1 MLKKVLA
8 LAALALLVTACASGD
23 EGPPEMSEA
32 VQADLSAR
40 ALAIACE
47 QYCVGNEVPIRD
59 LVYETPTTP
68 LEGPPLSDVQRRA
81 MTQQFLAVRF
91 VNDEDVSALL
101 SEGEV
106 ALVVGPVS
114 ANDEGRA
121 EVEVAAERP
130 EGLEVI
136 VQVFRWDGDVWVP
149 TSA

>member
-1 MLKKVLA
+1 MLKRILA
-8 LAALALLVTACASGD
+8 LAAVGLLVTACASTD

-59 LVYETPTTP
+59 LVYEASTTP

-81 MTQQFLAVRF
+81 MTQQFLSVRF
-91 VNDEDVSALL
+91 VNDDEVSALI
-101 SEGEV
+101 SEGGV
-106 ALVVGPVS
+106 ALVLGPVS
-114 ANDEGRA
+114 TNDEGRV

-136 VQVFRWDGDVWVP
+136 VQTFRWDGDVWVP
-149 TSA
+149 TST